1 MAQYSTKD
9 GDTLD
14 EIAYRYYGNTNN
26 KVVEKI
32 IEANFGITDY
42 PAILPASVL
51 IELPEVTQ
59 STEKQKVK
67 LWD

>member
-14 EIAYRYYGNTNN
+14 EISYRYYGNTNN

-42 PAILPASVL
+42 PAILPAGVL
-51 IELPEVTQ
+51 IELPKVTQ

>member
-14 EIAYRYYGNTNN
+14 EIAYHYYGNTNN
-26 KVVEKI
+26 KVVENI
-32 IEANFGITDY
+32 IEANFGITDH
-42 PAILPASVL
+42 PSILPAGIL
-51 IELPEVTQ
+51 IELPEVKQ

>member
-14 EIAYRYYGNTNN
+14 EIAYRYYGNTSN
-26 KVVEKI
+26 KVVESI